1 MTELS
6 GTFQS
11 QGNKEGDTYYVID
24 GEGYYIPLYVV
35 KFVTGMKHPIKP
47 GDRVSFVVATN
58 DQGQKRITKI
68 WREKKEDSQKSA
80 PAPTPAPQPTPIPIL
95 VKVVQ
100 VNEIAL
106 KCREVSDNPAKQG
119 LILANLS
126 PAEFGKFTNAGIK
139 EGDEIWVLFDNK
151 GFVTLPAD
159 QHLQENIDRMNGP
172 ADGETVSPP
181 GGELV
186 KAPPKEPPKV
196 SPKESPK
203 AQEEKT
209 TARPTSQ
216 PAPDNIGMCTLTIG
230 GTINL
235 QNYEN
240 LKVEIS
246 GPAAYRREIIM
257 YLNDTLEMLGKKEP
271 TTGGMID
278 AWRNRVLGGV
288 EE

>member
-1 MTELS
+1 MTDELT
-6 GTFQS
+6 GTLQS
-11 QGNKEGDTYYVID
+11 RGQEEG
-24 GEGYYIPLYVV
+24 
-35 KFVTGMKHPIKP
+35 
-47 GDRVSFVVATN
+47 VSFVVIDGTRYNVLPYVLEWMAKQENPIQDGETVVYRRSQDKEGEPWN
-58 DQGQKRITKI
+58 LTKI
-68 WREKKEDSQKSA
+68 SRPWKPHTTKKPAAGPQVDQKSG
-80 PAPTPAPQPTPIPIL
+80 IL
-95 VKVVQ
+95 ISHYTTGCTIRMA
-100 VNEIAL
+100 NGDRTYAL
-106 KCREVSDNPAKQG
+106 KTPMPKDTELPQKIEFTVDKQSF
-119 LILANLS
+119 ILGYR
-126 PAEFGKFTNAGIK
+126 FGGK
-139 EGDEIWVLFDNK
+139 
-151 GFVTLPAD
+151 AD
-159 QHLQENIDRMNGP
+159 IALQENIDRLNGP
-172 ADGETVSPP
+172 ADGETVEPP

-186 KAPPKEPPKV
+186 KAPPPKEPPKV

-257 YLNDTLEMLGKKEP
+257 YLDDTLSLLGKKEP

-278 AWRNRVLGGV
+278 AWRNRVIGGV
-288 EE
+288 KDV

>member
-1 MTELS
+1 MTGDELT
-6 GTFQS
+6 GTLQS
-11 QGNKEGDTYYVID
+11 RGQEESQSYVVID
-24 GEGYYIPLYVV
+24 GVSLDVPDYVLDWMAKMKNPLQNGETVLYKKQQDREGGKWRL
-35 KFVTGMKHPIKP
+35 
-47 GDRVSFVVATN
+47 
-58 DQGQKRITKI
+58 TKI
-68 WREKKEDSQKSA
+68 RRPDKGGSKPAAGPQVDQKSGILISHY
-80 PAPTPAPQPTPIPIL
+80 PTGC
-95 VKVVQ
+95 VVRMS
-100 VNEIAL
+100 NGDKTYAL
-106 KCREVSDNPAKQG
+106 KTPFPQVDLPQK
-119 LILANLS
+119 I
-126 PAEFGKFTNAGIK
+126 EFTVDKN
-139 EGDEIWVLFDNK
+139 
-151 GFVTLPAD
+151 GFVQGHRFYGKAD
-159 QHLQENIDRMNGP
+159 VALQENLDRLNGP

-278 AWRNRVLGGV
+278 AWRKRVLGGID
-288 EE
+288 E

>member
-80 PAPTPAPQPTPIPIL
+80 PAPTPAPQPTPIPTL
-95 VKVVQ
+95 VK
-100 VNEIAL
+100 
-106 KCREVSDNPAKQG
+106 
-119 LILANLS
+119 
-126 PAEFGKFTNAGIK
+126 
-139 EGDEIWVLFDNK
+139 
-151 GFVTLPAD
+151 D
-159 QHLQENIDRMNGP
+159 QHLQENIDRLNGP
-172 ADGETVSPP
+172 ADGETVEPP

-186 KAPPKEPPKV
+186 KAPPPKEPPKV